1 MYGQSYAGA
10 PIQLA
15 RARPAHDR
23 AVSGFVAPHP
33 SRTAA
38 AGGRGTA
45 GLRPPPPSRTAAA
58 GGLGMSMLRI
68 LHLGKYYTP
77 DRGGIETVVETLC
90 RGERPIADTQA
101 LGLNKGTA

>member
-1 MYGQSYAGA
+1 MYSQSCAGA

-23 AVSGFVAPHP
+23 AVSGFVAAHP
-33 SRTAA
+33 AGTAA
-38 AGGRGTA
+38 AGR
-45 GLRPPPPSRTAAA
+45 LR
-58 GGLGMSMLRI
+58 MSTFRV

-90 RGERPIADTQA
+90 RGERLEVDTQA
-101 LGLNKGTA
+101 LVLNKVNETIDETLNEV